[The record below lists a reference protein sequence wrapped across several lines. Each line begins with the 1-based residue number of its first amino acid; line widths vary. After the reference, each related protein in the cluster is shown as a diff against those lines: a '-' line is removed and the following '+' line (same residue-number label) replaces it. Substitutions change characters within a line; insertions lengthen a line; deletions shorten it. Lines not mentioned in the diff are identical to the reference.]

1 MKIVKLIIF
10 TLLVTASPLLHAGND
25 VTFTGTGKQVVEV
38 GERFRI
44 VYEVNADGSH
54 FRAPDFG
61 TLEVLSGPNTST
73 SSSIQY
79 INGRMSQSYSR
90 TYTFLVQAVQEGE
103 VPVSPAKVVV
113 DGKTYASNPITIKV
127 VKSASGQKGTTRT
140 VTTTRGGN
148 NSTSDG
154 ILQDD
159 DVFIKAYIDNKAP
172 YIGEQIIITYKIYT
186 KVPISNISMQKSPS
200 YPGFWSKNLMKD
212 NNHLKQSTQVINGEE
227 YVVADIAKYALFP
240 QKSGELTI
248 EPMKIDCNVQIRVQS
263 KRRKSYDP
271 FDDFFNDPFFNRN
284 VKNVETTLIS
294 KPIKI
299 NVKPLPQMGKP
310 DSFNGAVGEFSFVSE
325 LENDH
330 LKANDAL
337 TLKIKISGKGN
348 IELISAPEVK
358 FPPDFETYDPK
369 VKSNI
374 KVNAA
379 GVSGSKAF
387 EYLAIPRASG
397 DFTIGPAEFSYFN
410 PKDGKYH
417 SFTSGELKVT
427 VEKGDQNSQG
437 ITYSSSAQEDIRF
450 IGQDIHHI
458 KTGTVI
464 LKQKGNFLF
473 ASTLYYI
480 LMAVPVLLMILF
492 IILWKQQEKRRS
504 NVSLMKNRKANKI
517 ARSRLQKAEK
527 LRKSGD
533 EKAFYDELAQAL
545 WGYIADKFNI
555 PKSNLSLDTVKETLH
570 AKDVDDHVTSN
581 FVNTL
586 HNIDFARFAPG
597 DSGGKMETVYQEA
610 MNAIMQAEKQLK

>member
-1 MKIVKLIIF
+1 MKIFKFIIF
-10 TLLVTASPLLHAGND
+10 TLLVTVSPLLRAGND

-54 FRAPDFG
+54 FRSPDFG
-61 TLEVLSGPNTST
+61 KLEVLSGPNTST
-73 SSSIQY
+73 SSSIEY
-79 INGRMSQSYSR
+79 INGRMSRSYSK
-90 TYTFLVQAVQEGE
+90 TYTFIVQAVQEGE
-103 VPVSPAKVVV
+103 ITVTPAKVVV
-113 DGKTYASNPITIKV
+113 DGKTYSSNPITIKV
-127 VKSASGQKGTTRT
+127 VKSSSGQKGTTRT
-140 VTTTRGGN
+140 ATSTQGG
-148 NSTSDG
+148 NSTSG
-154 ILQDD
+154 GVLQDD
-159 DVFIKAYIDNKAP
+159 DVYIKAYINKRDP

-186 KVPISNISMQKSPS
+186 KVPISNISLQKSPS

-284 VKNVETTLIS
+284 VKNVSTTLVS

-299 NVKPLPQMGKP
+299 KVKPLPQKDKP
-310 DSFNGAVGEFSFVSE
+310 DSFNGAVGEFNFVSE

-337 TLKIKISGKGN
+337 TLKIKINGRGN
-348 IELISAPEVK
+348 IELVSAPEVK

-369 VKSNI
+369 INSNI
-374 KVNAA
+374 KVNSA
-379 GVSGSKAF
+379 GVSGSKTF

-427 VEKGDQNSQG
+427 VEKGDQNLQG
-437 ITYSSSAQEDIRF
+437 VTYSSSAQEDIRF
-450 IGQDIHHI
+450 IGQDIRHI
-458 KTGTVI
+458 KTGAVV
-464 LKQKGNFLF
+464 LKQKGSFLF
-473 ASTLYYI
+473 ASTLYYV
-480 LMAVPVLLMILF
+480 LLAVPFLLMILF
-492 IILWKQQEKRRS
+492 VIVWKQQEKRHS

-517 ARSRLQKAEK
+517 ARSRLQKADK

-555 PKSNLSLDTVKETLH
+555 PGSNLSMDTVKETLSS
-570 AKDVDDHVTSN
+570 KNVDDQVTDN

-597 DSGGKMETVYQEA
+597 DSSGKMENVYQEA

>member
-1 MKIVKLIIF
+1 MA
-10 TLLVTASPLLHAGND
+10 TASPLLHAGND
-25 VTFTGTGKQVVEV
+25 VTFTGTGKQVVSV

-54 FRAPDFG
+54 FRSPDFG

-73 SSSIQY
+73 SSSVQY
-79 INGRMSQSYSR
+79 INGKMSQSYSK
-90 TYTFLVQAVQEGE
+90 TYTFIVQALQEGE
-103 VPVSPAKVVV
+103 VTVSPAKVTV
-113 DGKTYASNPITIKV
+113 DGEVYTSNPITIKV
-127 VKSASGQKGTTRT
+127 VKSAPGQKGTTRT
-140 VTTTRGGN
+140 ATSSQDG
-148 NSTSDG
+148 NSTSEG

-159 DVFIKAYIDNKAP
+159 DVYIKAYINKRDP
-172 YIGEQIIITYKIYT
+172 YIGEQVIITYKIYT
-186 KVPISNISMQKSPS
+186 RVPISNISMQKSPS

-212 NNHLKQSTQVINGEE
+212 NNQLKQSTQVINGEE

-248 EPMKIDCNVQIRVQS
+248 EPMKIDCNAQIRVQS
-263 KRRKSYDP
+263 KRHKSYDP
-271 FDDFFNDPFFNRN
+271 FEDFFNDPFFNRN

-294 KPIKI
+294 KPIRI
-299 NVKPLPQMGKP
+299 NVKPLPQMDKP
-310 DSFNGAVGEFSFVSE
+310 DSFNGAVGEFNFVSE

-337 TLKIKISGKGN
+337 TLKIKINGKGN
-348 IELISAPEVK
+348 IELISAPDVK

-374 KVNAA
+374 KVNSA
-379 GVSGSKAF
+379 GVSGSKTF

-417 SFTSGELKVT
+417 SFTSGELHVT

-437 ITYSSSAQEDIRF
+437 VTYSSSAQEDIQF
-450 IGQDIHHI
+450 IGQDIRHI
-458 KTGTVI
+458 KTGAVL
-464 LKQKGNFLF
+464 LKQKGEFLF
-473 ASTLYYI
+473 ASTLYYV
-480 LMAVPVLLMILF
+480 LMALPLLLMILF
-492 IILWKQQEKRRS
+492 IIVWKQQEKRRS

-555 PKSNLSLDTVKETLH
+555 PGSNLSLDTVKETLRS
-570 AKDVDDHVTSN
+570 KNVDDQVTDN
-581 FVNTL
+581 FINTL